1 MQNPVKK
8 NLTKK
13 IFNKLSKESILI
25 EVTKLSN
32 KNRYTVIMVIWNI
45 ILIVGECKISKSDNN
60 PVKKM
65 KKINIFRYL

>member
-1 MQNPVKK
+1 M
-8 NLTKK
+8 
-13 IFNKLSKESILI
+13 FNKLSKKSILI

-32 KNRYTVIMVIWNI
+32 RNKNTTIIIVWNM
-45 ILIVGECKISKSDNN
+45 ILKIGECKIFKSDNK

>member
-1 MQNPVKK
+1 MQNTVKK

-13 IFNKLSKESILI
+13 IYNKLSKKFILI

-32 KNRYTVIMVIWNI
+32 KNRYATIIMIWNI
-45 ILIVGECKISKSDNN
+45 ILKIGECKIFKSDNR